1 MRQWRSLSANRLI
14 TPQSPNTRDLIPS
27 ASQSMHLVA
36 FGTGVASIASEM
48 VEFSHLD
55 VGLIGKYSDQPV
67 QYLQW
72 FTLRDTDQFS
82 LQITRAA
89 SA

>member
-1 MRQWRSLSANRLI
+1 
-14 TPQSPNTRDLIPS
+14 
-27 ASQSMHLVA
+27 MHLLA
-36 FGTGVASIASEM
+36 FGTGVASIAREM